1 MRWIWAFGGA
11 IAIVLTGCA
20 SDDDFLDEAV
30 EQARAQCV
38 EQGGEFMLHK
48 QPKVNEG
55 ELMQRD
61 VEIDAEC
68 IGPDDP
74 RYLPQKKKAE

>member
-1 MRWIWAFGGA
+1 
-11 IAIVLTGCA
+11 
-20 SDDDFLDEAV
+20 
-30 EQARAQCV
+30 
-38 EQGGEFMLHK
+38 MLHK